1 MPQGRWRVCVYKT
14 AIPHCL
20 RPDPLDAAMA
30 EALLSPRGPKLLNTP
45 ATVYWNQM
53 ASPRTME
60 CFLKRVS
67 LWEG

>member
-1 MPQGRWRVCVYKT
+1 MYKT
-14 AIPHCL
+14 TI
-20 RPDPLDAAMA
+20 PDPFDAAMA
-30 EALLSPRGPKLLNTP
+30 EALLNPRRPKLLTTL